1 MGGLTTNV
9 CSANVPHSTMPTFP
23 AFVTANFQGD
33 VTLDHVIPASEA
45 RFAPLPDD
53 LRPELAQALA
63 ARGIERLY
71 SHQADAYTAVRRGR
85 HLVVVTPTASGKT
98 LCYNLPVLQRL
109 LEHPERRALYVFP
122 TKALA
127 QDQLAELS
135 ALKHGL
141 PIDLRVD
148 TYDGDTAPGR
158 RTAIREGGHIVMTNP
173 DMLHAGLLPH
183 HTRWRRLFSSL
194 DFVVIDELHM
204 YRGLF
209 GSQVANVIRRLK
221 RICAFY
227 GSSPT
232 FICTSATIANPLQLA
247 QKLLEEENIELVER
261 NGAPRGERRLI
272 FYNPPLLNREM
283 GVRRSSMLEA
293 RRIAAPW
300 IRAGV
305 QTIVFCRSRLQV
317 EVMLSYLRQDLAPRL
332 DAAQR
337 VRGYRAGYL
346 PLHRREIEAGLRSGD
361 ITSVVS
367 TNALELGIDIGSLQ
381 TAILVGYPGTIA
393 STWQQL
399 GRAGRRSG
407 SVGVFVASSSP
418 LDQFIVRHP
427 EYFLSSDPEEG
438 LIDPDNLLLLA
449 GHLQAGLFELP
460 FEDQERLGR
469 ADVHELLELFEED
482 GSASRS
488 GGRWFWSRQAFPADE
503 IHLRRIAADNVVI
516 IDTSQPRPKVIGEM
530 DQFTAP
536 VLLHEEA
543 VYLHEGAQYHVE
555 RLDWEEKK
563 AYVHPVEVDYYTDA
577 LAAVTVQVLD
587 TFSIPESGEGLL
599 RNHGELKITALA
611 SMFKKIRFHTHEN
624 IGSGPIHLPEQTL
637 HTTGY
642 WITVDEELWHTLG
655 RETLEAGLQGMA
667 HTLRHVASLRLMC
680 DPRDLGAVAE
690 VRSVT
695 TRLPTVTVYEMYPG
709 GVGYSARMYEL
720 HRELLEQ
727 GAALVHD
734 CPCLAGC
741 PSCIGPLHLVEG
753 AKEACQHLLEAGGGL
768 AARDSV
774 IQGPL
779 PRLRRGVPS
788 GIAE

>member
-1 MGGLTTNV
+1 MA
-9 CSANVPHSTMPTFP
+9 SFP
-23 AFVTANFQGD
+23 SFNAADFQGEI
-33 VTLDHVIPASEA
+33 TLDHVISEA
-45 RFAPLPDD
+45 SANFAPLPAD
-53 LRPELAQALA
+53 LRPELVTALA
-63 ARGIERLY
+63 GRGIQRLY
-71 SHQADAYTAVRRGR
+71 SHQADAYEAVRKGR

-109 LEHPERRALYVFP
+109 LENPERRALFLYP

-141 PIDLRVD
+141 PIELRVD
-148 TYDGDTAPGR
+148 TYDGDTPPGR
-158 RTAIREGGHIVMTNP
+158 RTAIREGGHVVMTNP

-194 DFVVIDELHM
+194 DFVVIDELHT

-227 GSSPT
+227 GSKPT
-232 FICTSATIANPLQLA
+232 FICASATIANPLELA
-247 QKLLEEENIELVER
+247 KRLLEEDNVELVER
-261 NGAPRGERRLI
+261 SGAPRGERRLI
-272 FYNPPLLNREM
+272 FYNPPLVNREM

-300 IRAGV
+300 IRSGA

-332 DAAQR
+332 DTHER

-346 PLHRREIEAGLRSGD
+346 PLHRREIEAGLRSGE
-361 ITSVVS
+361 IKGVVS

-381 TAILVGYPGTIA
+381 AAVLVGYPGTIA

-407 SVGVFVASSSP
+407 SIGVFVASSSP

-427 EYFLSSDPEEG
+427 EYFLSADPEEG

-460 FEDQERLGR
+460 FEDHERLGR
-469 ADVHELLELFEED
+469 ADVGELLRLFEED
-482 GSASRS
+482 GSATRS
-488 GGRWFWSRQAFPADE
+488 AGRWFWSRQAFPAE
-503 IHLRRIAADNVVI
+503 EVHLRRILADNVVI
-516 IDTSQPRPKVIGEM
+516 IDTSYPRPQVIGEM

-543 VYLHEGAQYHVE
+543 VYLHEGAQFHVD
-555 RLDWEEKK
+555 RLDWGEKK
-563 AYVHPVEVDYYTDA
+563 AYVRPVEVDYYTDA
-577 LAAVTVQVLD
+577 LASVTVQVLE
-587 TFSIPESGEGLL
+587 TFSGPDGDGVS
-599 RNHGELKITALA
+599 RSHGELKITSLA

-637 HTTGY
+637 HTAGY
-642 WITVDEELWHTLG
+642 WITVDEGLWHSLG
-655 RETLEAGLQGMA
+655 RQTLEAGLQGMA
-667 HTLRHVASLRLMC
+667 HALLHVASLRLMC
-680 DPRDLGAVAE
+680 DPRDLGSVAE

-695 TRLPTVTVYEMYPG
+695 TQLPTVTVYEGYPG
-709 GVGYSARMYEL
+709 GVGFSARMYEL
-720 HRELLEQ
+720 HRELLDDA
-727 GAALVHD
+727 AALVRD

-741 PSCIGPLHLVEG
+741 PSCVGPLHLVEG
-753 AKEACQHLLEAGGGL
+753 AKEACLKLLCAT
-768 AARDSV
+768 A
-774 IQGPL
+774 L
-779 PRLRRGVPS
+779 PV
-788 GIAE
+788 

>member
-1 MGGLTTNV
+1 M
-9 CSANVPHSTMPTFP
+9 SSFP
-23 AFVTANFQGD
+23 SFNPDDFQGEI
-33 VTLDHVIPASEA
+33 TLDHVIPEASA
-45 RFAPLPDD
+45 NSSSLPMD
-53 LRPELAQALA
+53 LRPDLVAALA
-63 ARGIERLY
+63 RRGIERLY
-71 SHQADAYTAVRRGR
+71 SHQAEAYAAVRKGR

-109 LEHPERRALYVFP
+109 LENPEKRALYLYP

-141 PIDLRVD
+141 PIELRVD
-148 TYDGDTAPGR
+148 TYDGDTPPGR
-158 RTAIREGGHIVMTNP
+158 RTAIRESGHVVMTNP

-194 DFVVIDELHM
+194 DFVVIDELHT

-227 GSSPT
+227 GSMPT
-232 FICTSATIANPLQLA
+232 FICASATIANPLELA
-247 QKLLEEENIELVER
+247 KRLLEEENVELVDR
-261 NGAPRGERRLI
+261 SGAPRGERRLI
-272 FYNPPLLNREM
+272 FYNPPLVNREM
-283 GVRRSSMLEA
+283 GIRRSSMLEA
-293 RRIAAPW
+293 RRIAASW

-332 DAAQR
+332 DANRR

-346 PLHRREIEAGLRSGD
+346 PLHRREIEAGLRNGE
-361 ITSVVS
+361 ITGVVS

-381 TAILVGYPGTIA
+381 TAVLVGYPGTIA

-427 EYFLSSDPEEG
+427 EYFLSADPEEG

-460 FEDQERLGR
+460 FEDEERLGR
-469 ADVHELLELFEED
+469 ADVGELLRVFEED
-482 GSASRS
+482 GSATRS
-488 GGRWFWSRQAFPADE
+488 AGRWFWSRQAFPAE
-503 IHLRRIAADNVVI
+503 EVHLRRILADNVVI
-516 IDTSQPRPKVIGEM
+516 IDTSHPRPQVIGEM

-543 VYLHEGAQYHVE
+543 VYLHEGAQFHVD
-555 RLDWEEKK
+555 RLDWDEKK
-563 AYVHPVEVDYYTDA
+563 AYVRPVEVDYYTDA
-577 LAAVTVQVLD
+577 LASVTVQVLE
-587 TFSIPESGEGLL
+587 TFDGPDGGEVS
-599 RNHGELKITALA
+599 RSHGEVKITSLA
-611 SMFKKIRFHTHEN
+611 SMFKKIKFHTHEN

-642 WITVDEELWHTLG
+642 WITVDESTWRSLG

-667 HTLRHVASLRLMC
+667 HALRHVASLRLMC
-680 DPRDLGAVAE
+680 DPRDLGSVAE

-695 TRLPTVTVYEMYPG
+695 TQLPTVTVYEVYPG
-709 GVGYSARMYEL
+709 GVGFSSRMYEL
-720 HRELLEQ
+720 HCELLDD
-727 GAALVHD
+727 ASSLVRD
-734 CPCLAGC
+734 CPCVAGC
-741 PSCIGPLHLVEG
+741 PSCVGPLHLVEG
-753 AKEACQHLLEAGGGL
+753 AKEACLKLLSAT
-768 AARDSV
+768 A
-774 IQGPL
+774 L
-779 PRLRRGVPS
+779 PV
-788 GIAE
+788 

>member
-1 MGGLTTNV
+1 
-9 CSANVPHSTMPTFP
+9 MPGFP
-23 AFVTANFQGD
+23 QFHAADFQGE
-33 VTLDHVIPASEA
+33 VTLDHVIPAAEA

-53 LRPELAQALA
+53 VRPELARALA

-71 SHQADAYTAVRRGR
+71 SHQADAYNAVRSGR

-109 LEHPERRALYVFP
+109 LERPDRRALYMFP

-148 TYDGDTAPGR
+148 TYDGDTSPGR
-158 RTAIREGGHIVMTNP
+158 RTAIREAGHIVMTNP

-227 GSSPT
+227 GSTPT
-232 FICTSATIANPLQLA
+232 FICASATIANPLQLA
-247 QKLLEEENIELVER
+247 QRLLEEENIELVER
-261 NGAPRGERRLI
+261 NGAPRGERRLV

-283 GVRRSSMLEA
+283 GIRRSSMLEA

-300 IRAGV
+300 IRSGV

-332 DAAQR
+332 DASQK

-346 PLHRREIEAGLRSGD
+346 PLHRREIEAGLRSGE

-381 TAILVGYPGTIA
+381 TAVLVGYPGTIA

-427 EYFLSSDPEEG
+427 EYFLSADPEEG

-449 GHLQAGLFELP
+449 AHLQAGLFELP
-460 FEDQERLGR
+460 FEEKERLGR
-469 ADVHELLELFEED
+469 ADVRELLELFEED

-488 GGRWFWSRQAFPADE
+488 AGRWFWSRQAFPAEE

-516 IDTSQPRPKVIGEM
+516 IDTSQPRPRVIGEM

-543 VYLHEGAQYHVE
+543 VYLHEGAQFHVE

-577 LAAVTVQVLD
+577 LASVTVQVLD
-587 TFSIPESGEGLL
+587 TFAGPDQEGLA
-599 RNHGELKITALA
+599 RSHGELKITALA

-642 WITVDEELWHTLG
+642 WISVDEDLWRTLG

-667 HTLRHVASLRLMC
+667 HSLRHVASLRLMC

-709 GVGYSARMYEL
+709 GVGYSSRMFEL
-720 HRELLEQ
+720 HSELLEHA
-727 GAALVHD
+727 AALVRD

-741 PSCIGPLHLVEG
+741 PSCVGPLHLVEG
-753 AKEACQHLLEAGGGL
+753 AKEACLKLVSAS
-768 AARDSV
+768 A
-774 IQGPL
+774 L
-779 PRLRRGVPS
+779 PV
-788 GIAE
+788 

>member
-1 MGGLTTNV
+1 MA
-9 CSANVPHSTMPTFP
+9 SFP
-23 AFVTANFQGD
+23 LFHAASFQGD
-33 VTLDHVIPASEA
+33 ITLDHLIPEVQAK
-45 RFAPLPDD
+45 FAPLPAD
-53 LRPELAQALA
+53 LRPDLVAALA
-63 ARGIERLY
+63 RRGVERLY
-71 SHQADAYTAVRRGR
+71 SHQAEAYEAVRKGR

-109 LEHPERRALYVFP
+109 LESPEKRALYLYP

-141 PIDLRVD
+141 PIELRVD
-148 TYDGDTAPGR
+148 TYDGDTPPGR
-158 RTAIREGGHIVMTNP
+158 RTAIREGGHVVMTNP

-194 DFVVIDELHM
+194 EFVVIDELHT

-227 GSSPT
+227 GSKPT
-232 FICTSATIANPLQLA
+232 FICASATIANPLELA
-247 QKLLEEENIELVER
+247 KRLLEEENVELVDR

-272 FYNPPLLNREM
+272 FYNPPLVNREL

-300 IRAGV
+300 IRSGV

-332 DAAQR
+332 DANQR

-346 PLHRREIEAGLRSGD
+346 PLHRREIEAGLRDGE
-361 ITSVVS
+361 ITCVVS
-367 TNALELGIDIGSLQ
+367 TNALELGIDIGTLQ

-427 EYFLSSDPEEG
+427 EYFLSTDPEEG

-460 FEDQERLGR
+460 FEEQERLGR
-469 ADVHELLELFEED
+469 ADVGELLQLFEED
-482 GSASRS
+482 GSATRS
-488 GGRWFWSRQAFPADE
+488 NGRWFWSRQAFPAE
-503 IHLRRIAADNVVI
+503 EVHLRRILADNVVI
-516 IDTSQPRPKVIGEM
+516 IDTSHPRPQVIGEM

-543 VYLHEGAQYHVE
+543 VYLHEGAQFHVD
-555 RLDWEEKK
+555 RLDWDEKK
-563 AYVHPVEVDYYTDA
+563 AYVRPVEVDYYTDA
-577 LAAVTVQVLD
+577 LAAVTVRVLE
-587 TFSIPESGEGLL
+587 TFDGPDGAEVARS
-599 RNHGELKITALA
+599 HGEVKITSLA
-611 SMFKKIRFHTHEN
+611 SMFKKIKFHTHEN
-624 IGSGPIHLPEQTL
+624 IGAGPIHLPEQTL

-642 WITVDEELWHTLG
+642 WITVDEGLWRSLG

-667 HTLRHVASLRLMC
+667 HALRHVASLRLMC
-680 DPRDLGAVAE
+680 DPRDLGSVAE

-695 TRLPTVTVYEMYPG
+695 TQLPTVTVYEVYPG
-709 GVGYSARMYEL
+709 GVGFSSRMYEL
-720 HRELLEQ
+720 HRELLDD
-727 GAALVHD
+727 ASSLVRD

-741 PSCIGPLHLVEG
+741 PSCVGPLHLVKG
-753 AKEACQHLLEAGGGL
+753 AKEACLRLLSAS
-768 AARDSV
+768 A
-774 IQGPL
+774 L
-779 PRLRRGVPS
+779 PV
-788 GIAE
+788 

>member
-1 MGGLTTNV
+1 MA
-9 CSANVPHSTMPTFP
+9 SFP
-23 AFVTANFQGD
+23 SLDPADFQGEI
-33 VTLDHVIPASEA
+33 TLDHVISEA
-45 RFAPLPDD
+45 SANFAPLPRD
-53 LRPELAQALA
+53 LKPGLVTALA
-63 ARGIERLY
+63 GRGIQRLY
-71 SHQADAYTAVRRGR
+71 SHQADAYHAVRQGR

-109 LEHPERRALYVFP
+109 LEDPQRRALYLYP

-141 PIDLRVD
+141 PIELRAD
-148 TYDGDTAPGR
+148 TYDGDTPPGR
-158 RTAIREGGHIVMTNP
+158 RTAIREGGHVVMTNP

-194 DFVVIDELHM
+194 DFVVIDELHT

-227 GSSPT
+227 GSKPT
-232 FICTSATIANPLQLA
+232 FICASATIANPLELA
-247 QKLLEEENIELVER
+247 KRLLEEENVELVER

-272 FYNPPLLNREM
+272 FYNPPLVNREM
-283 GVRRSSMLEA
+283 GIRRSSMLEA

-300 IRAGV
+300 IRAGH

-332 DAAQR
+332 DSHQR

-346 PLHRREIEAGLRSGD
+346 PLHRREIEAGLRSGE
-361 ITSVVS
+361 ITGVVS

-381 TAILVGYPGTIA
+381 AAVLVGYPGTIA

-407 SVGVFVASSSP
+407 SIGVFVASSSP

-427 EYFLSSDPEEG
+427 EYFLSADPEEG

-460 FEDQERLGR
+460 FEEQERLGR
-469 ADVHELLELFEED
+469 ADVHELLQVFEED
-482 GSASRS
+482 GSVTRS
-488 GGRWFWSRQAFPADE
+488 AGRWFWSRQAFPAE
-503 IHLRRIAADNVVI
+503 EVHLRRILADNVVI
-516 IDTSQPRPKVIGEM
+516 IDTSHPRPQVIGEM

-543 VYLHEGAQYHVE
+543 VYLHEGAQFHVD
-555 RLDWEEKK
+555 RLDWDEKK
-563 AYVHPVEVDYYTDA
+563 AYVRPVEVDYYTDA
-577 LAAVTVQVLD
+577 LAAVTVQVLE
-587 TFSIPESGEGLL
+587 TFGGPDAGEVS
-599 RNHGELKITALA
+599 RSHGELKITSLA
-611 SMFKKIRFHTHEN
+611 SMFKKIKFHTHEN

-642 WITVDEELWHTLG
+642 WITVDEGLWRSLG

-667 HTLRHVASLRLMC
+667 HALRHVASLHLMC
-680 DPRDLGAVAE
+680 DPRDLGSVAE

-695 TRLPTVTVYEMYPG
+695 TMLPTVTVYEVYPG
-709 GVGYSARMYEL
+709 GVGFSSRMYEL
-720 HRELLEQ
+720 HRELLDDA
-727 GAALVHD
+727 AALVRD

-741 PSCIGPLHLVEG
+741 PSCVGPLHLVEG
-753 AKEACQHLLEAGGGL
+753 AKEACLRLLSAT
-768 AARDSV
+768 A
-774 IQGPL
+774 L
-779 PRLRRGVPS
+779 PV
-788 GIAE
+788 